1 MRRRKVDR
9 PKREREREGIK
20 SKPDTVGDLKW

>member
-9 PKREREREGIK
+9 PKRGRERGRIK
-20 SKPDTVGDLKW
+20 SKPDTVGNLKW